1 MKKLLLYVWGLLFC
15 LGMQAGGERETVLLR
30 DGWRFT
36 RADNESFGGVQVDDG
51 KWERVSVPHDWAI
64 SGPFDANNDRQF
76 MAIEQD
82 GQKEAQ
88 NQSGRTGGL
97 PFVGV
102 GWYRLHFDVPG
113 FGADKRVVL
122 MFDGAMSHAQVYVNG
137 KKVGNWPYGYNS
149 FYFDVTDAVNAKDNV
164 LAVRLENEPES
175 SRWYPGAGLYRN
187 VHLVV
192 SGKVG
197 VRTWG
202 TTVTT
207 PTVREDFAKVKVR
220 TELEYPDGTD
230 CKDIRLKTVL
240 RAPGGQKVAERETA
254 LSPYDEGVFEQ
265 DFVVDRP
272 LLWDCEHPN
281 LYWADTEVYYQGRL
295 SDTYQTTF
303 GIRTIEVVPEKG
315 FLLNGK
321 RLVFHGTC
329 NHHDLGPLGTAVNM
343 QAIRYR
349 LKMLKDMGSNAYRT
363 SHNMPSPEL
372 VQACNEMGM
381 LLRVES
387 QENGQRL

>member
-1 MKKLLLYVWGLLFC
+1 MTNLFIINLRYMKKLLLYVWGLLFC

-149 FYFDVTDAVNAKDNV
+149 FYFDVTDAVNAK
-164 LAVRLENEPES
+164 EI
-175 SRWYPGAGLYRN
+175 G
-187 VHLVV
+187 
-192 SGKVG
+192 
-197 VRTWG
+197 
-202 TTVTT
+202 
-207 PTVREDFAKVKVR
+207 
-220 TELEYPDGTD
+220 
-230 CKDIRLKTVL
+230 
-240 RAPGGQKVAERETA
+240 RAHV
-254 LSPYDEGVFEQ
+254 
-265 DFVVDRP
+265 
-272 LLWDCEHPN
+272 
-281 LYWADTEVYYQGRL
+281 
-295 SDTYQTTF
+295 
-303 GIRTIEVVPEKG
+303 
-315 FLLNGK
+315 
-321 RLVFHGTC
+321 
-329 NHHDLGPLGTAVNM
+329 
-343 QAIRYR
+343 
-349 LKMLKDMGSNAYRT
+349 
-363 SHNMPSPEL
+363 
-372 VQACNEMGM
+372 
-381 LLRVES
+381 
-387 QENGQRL
+387 